1 MLEDRDTEE
10 FKKTMKRLR
19 EDYQLEIELENE
31 RVVEPVERV
40 EDADE
45 KVDDAESEEDK

>member
-10 FKKTMKRLR
+10 FKKTMKRLQ

-31 RVVEPVERV
+31 M
-40 EDADE
+40 
-45 KVDDAESEEDK
+45 AETPRSEENSEKEEAEQRN

>member
-10 FKKTMKRLR
+10 FKKTTKRLQ

-31 RVVEPVERV
+31 RVIEPVEKV
-40 EDADE
+40 E
-45 KVDDAESEEDK
+45 DAESEDSENEEDK